1 MDIFRKIK
9 PSETEANELQKKLRE
24 IDSLTAAWQARQR
37 VPEPRYE
44 ALQPAIEATIAASL
58 ALENMP
64 CSPAAIHKTLS
75 QEPDTT
81 DKRACLIVG
90 YNTILHALYT
100 DAQKYPLCEDTIVAL
115 HSALFPHGKNNPK
128 GKEGTARPAAVNFL
142 DYKAPTL
149 FNRNRTVSVNSEIGD
164 LVEWTNRELTQRSH
178 HPLVVIAAFAYEFI
192 SIHPFREGK
201 GELSRILSTLLM
213 LQNRYEWAREVSV
226 DSFIERRRTTY
237 YQTLKRGQQNRYSSQ
252 EEITPWVLFLCDT
265 WLQSLHSLMP
275 EQAGTTPA
283 SPRPAETVVPATT
296 EPTVTPLSPVVEAA
310 PPIYLNA
317 RQKQILACLKRKEPA
332 KVSDIAHALK
342 TISINT
348 LKKDLLYLRQKGLI
362 ESHGVLKGTIYTL
375 KK

>member
-1 MDIFRKIK
+1 MDISCKIK
-9 PSETEANELQKKLRE
+9 PSATEAKELKDQLQA
-24 IDSLTAAWQARQR
+24 IDCLTAAWQARHN
-37 VPEPRYE
+37 ETKPRHE
-44 ALQPAIEATIAASL
+44 TLQPAIEATIAASL

-64 CSPAAIHKTLS
+64 CSPASIHKTLS

-81 DKRACLIVG
+81 DKRACLVAG

-115 HSALFPHGKNNPK
+115 HSALFPHGKNNK
-128 GKEGTARPAAVNFL
+128 GKEGTVRPAAVNFL

-149 FNRNRTVSVNSEIGD
+149 FNRNRTVSVNNEIGD
-164 LVEWTNRELTQRSH
+164 LVEWTNRELTQNNH

-213 LQNRYEWAREVSV
+213 LQNRYEWAREVSI
-226 DSFIERRRTTY
+226 DSFIEQRRTAY
-237 YQTLKRGQQNRYSSQ
+237 YQTLKRGQQNRYSTQ
-252 EEITPWVLFLCDT
+252 ENITPWILFLCDT
-265 WLQSLHSLMP
+265 WLQSLHSLIP
-275 EQAGTTPA
+275 EQAEATTA
-283 SPRPAETVVPATT
+283 LPRQAETDVPAQ
-296 EPTVTPLSPVVEAA
+296 PTAPPVSPVAEAGT
-310 PPIYLNA
+310 PVYLNA
-317 RQKQILACLKRKEPA
+317 RQKQILALLKRKEPA
-332 KVSDIAHALK
+332 KVSDISRTLK

-348 LKKDLLYLRQKGLI
+348 IKKDLLYLRQKELI

>member
-1 MDIFRKIK
+1 MDIFLKIN
-9 PSETEANELQKKLRE
+9 PSEPEFKELQNQLQA
-24 IDSLTAAWQARQR
+24 IDSLTAAWHTRR
-37 VPEPRYE
+37 KETIPRHE
-44 ALQPAIEATIAASL
+44 TLQPTIEATIAASL

-64 CSPAAIHKTLS
+64 CSPSLIHKILAQPS
-75 QEPDTT
+75 DTP
-81 DKRACLIVG
+81 DKRACLVTG

-115 HSALFPHGKNNPK
+115 HSALFPHGKNNK
-128 GKEGTARPAAVNFL
+128 GKEGTVRPAAVNFL

-149 FNRNRTVSVNSEIGD
+149 FNRNRTVSVNNEIGD
-164 LVEWTNRELTQRSH
+164 LVEWTNRELTQNNH

-213 LQNRYEWAREVSV
+213 LQNRYEWAREVSI
-226 DSFIERRRTTY
+226 DSFIEQRRTAY
-237 YQTLKRGQQNRYSSQ
+237 YQTLKRGQQNRYSTQ
-252 EEITPWVLFLCDT
+252 ENITPWILFLCDT

-275 EQAGTTPA
+275 EQPEATIALPRQAETDVPPQPTAAPALPVAEAGT
-283 SPRPAETVVPATT
+283 
-296 EPTVTPLSPVVEAA
+296 PV
-310 PPIYLNA
+310 YLNV
-317 RQKQILACLKRKEPA
+317 RQKQILALLKRKEPA

-348 LKKDLLYLRQKGLI
+348 IKKDLLYLRQKELI

>member
-9 PSETEANELQKKLRE
+9 PSETEANELQDKLQA
-24 IDSLTAAWQARQR
+24 IDGLTATWRTRQR
-37 VPEPRYE
+37 APEPQHE
-44 ALQPAIEATIAASL
+44 SLQSTIEATIAASL

-64 CSPAAIHKTLS
+64 CSPTAIHKALS

-81 DKRACLIVG
+81 DKRACLIAG

-149 FNRNRTVSVNSEIGD
+149 FNRNRPVSVNSEIGD
-164 LVEWTNRELTQRSH
+164 LVKWTNRELTHRSH

-213 LQNRYEWAREVSV
+213 LQNRYEWAREISI
-226 DSFIERRRTTY
+226 DSFIEQRRTTY
-237 YQTLKRGQQNRYSSQ
+237 YHTLKRGQQNRYSSQ
-252 EEITPWVLFLCDT
+252 EEITPWVLFLCDI
-265 WLQSLHSLMP
+265 WLQSLHTLMP
-275 EQAGTTPA
+275 EQTKTAP
-283 SPRPAETVVPATT
+283 SSHRPAEAIVPATT
-296 EPTVTPLSPVVEAA
+296 EPKITPVPPVVEAT
-310 PPIYLNA
+310 PPVYLNA

-342 TISINT
+342 TISVNT
-348 LKKDLLYLRQKGLI
+348 LKKDLLYLRQKNLI